1 MLTLSDTTLN
11 WALQHALNFG
21 DTDAFPLP
29 FEDRAIHLFGGGY
42 QVILLEPDNWH
53 DLRAFSW
60 APGNDGV
67 KGGSRSVRGVL
78 AA

>member
-1 MLTLSDTTLN
+1 MLTLRDTSLN

-42 QVILLEPDNWH
+42 QVILVEPDNWH
-53 DLRAFSW
+53 DGRSFSW
-60 APGNDGV
+60 APGERWRERREA
-67 KGGSRSVRGVL
+67 KRAGVL
-78 AA
+78 AT